1 MAVEVKYVV
10 IREGEEKMSF
20 TSKKADLLDTWLTNS
35 PVQMEDEQREA
46 LSLWLAEQKDVL
58 STILKTGKLPS
69 PQVVGAE
76 SEEED
81 ASHAA

>member
-20 TSKKADLLDTWLTNS
+20 TSKRKPMLMTKCLIRRICLTRLTNS

-46 LSLWLAEQKDVL
+46 LSLWLAEQKMC
-58 STILKTGKLPS
+58 
-69 PQVVGAE
+69 
-76 SEEED
+76 
-81 ASHAA
+81 

>member
-1 MAVEVKYVV
+1 
-10 IREGEEKMSF
+10 MSF
-20 TSKKADLLDTWLTNS
+20 TSKRKPMLMTRCLIRPICLTRLTNS